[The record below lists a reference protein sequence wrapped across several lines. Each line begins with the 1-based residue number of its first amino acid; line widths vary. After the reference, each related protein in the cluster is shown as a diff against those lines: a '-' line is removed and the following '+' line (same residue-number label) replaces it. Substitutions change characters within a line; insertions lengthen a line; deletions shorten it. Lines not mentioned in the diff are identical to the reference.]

1 MVKIILKTLNEIK
14 FWKLFKEK
22 PVWTAKELIQIMKA
36 PNYLFAIYKL
46 QKIEEKIQRKL
57 YIIQNNTLQSNCF
70 FELEEIYQKAW
81 SLKIDG

>member
-22 PVWTAKELIQIMKA
+22 PVWTEKELIQIMKA

-46 QKIEEKIQRKL
+46 RKLEGKIQRKL
-57 YIIQNNTLQSNCF
+57 YTVQNGTLQLNCS